1 MALDFGM
8 MIRSCGWSL
17 AVAATFFATGCASLS
32 PVAGPAAPGAA
43 GEPAPAAELAP
54 LGTLGL
60 SSDSV
65 YALLPQPEAEVLEV
79 LTGVASYYANSLAG
93 RRTASGERYDPASL
107 VAAHRHLPFGTL
119 LRVVNPA
126 NGRSVEVRVI
136 DRGPFTQGRV
146 LDVSR
151 GAAEALGIIRQ
162 GIAPVRIEVLSYGG

>member
-1 MALDFGM
+1 M
-8 MIRSCGWSL
+8 
-17 AVAATFFATGCASLS
+17 
-32 PVAGPAAPGAA
+32 
-43 GEPAPAAELAP
+43 
-54 LGTLGL
+54 
-60 SSDSV
+60 